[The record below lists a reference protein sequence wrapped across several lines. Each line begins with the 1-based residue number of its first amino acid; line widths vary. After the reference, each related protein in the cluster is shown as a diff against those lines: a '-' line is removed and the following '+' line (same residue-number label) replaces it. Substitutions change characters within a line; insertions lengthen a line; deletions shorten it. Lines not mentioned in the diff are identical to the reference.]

1 MLRTIEDFLKVWD
14 EESGMTLKI
23 FHNLTEAALAQQVTA
38 EGRSLGRLAWHLTT
52 SLHMLS
58 EAGLPGLEAPG
69 DDAPM
74 PGKVQDLIAAYEKGA
89 ASVRDQVK
97 KHWTDAA
104 LRDIVSM
111 YGEEWAKGQ
120 VLWATL
126 LHQAHHRGQ
135 MTVLMRQAGLKV
147 PGIYGPAREEWAAMN
162 MPPQE

>member
-1 MLRTIEDFLKVWD
+1 MLRTIEDFVKVWE
-14 EESGMTLKI
+14 EESGMTLKL
-23 FHNLTEAALAQQVTA
+23 FRNLTAASLAQKVTP
-38 EGRSLGRLAWHLTT
+38 EGRSLGKLAWHLTT

-58 EAGLPGLEAPG
+58 EAGLPV
-69 DDAPM
+69 DAPKDDM
-74 PGKVQDLIAAYEKGA
+74 PIPGKVNDLIAAYEKGT

-162 MPPQE
+162 LPPQE